1 MNRSE
6 HAFVIGGG
14 PAGLVAAIALRRK
27 GLRVTVADGGDAPSD
42 KACGEG
48 ILPEG
53 IAALERLGVA
63 LDWSAG
69 RALLGIRFVK
79 GETVAQAEFGA
90 SAGLGM
96 RRIELHRQLIRAA
109 ENSGAVILRRTV
121 VIGIAENLV
130 SASGGDFTA
139 GRFFCGAGCRSPV
152 TGLGGA

>member
-1 MNRSE
+1 HHSFSCNLSVRFSIYSIRTRRRQRSPAASGHCMNRSE

-53 IAALERLGVA
+53 LAALERLGVA

-69 RALLGIRFVK
+69 RAFRGI
-79 GETVAQAEFGA
+79 
-90 SAGLGM
+90 
-96 RRIELHRQLIRAA
+96 
-109 ENSGAVILRRTV
+109 
-121 VIGIAENLV
+121 
-130 SASGGDFTA
+130 
-139 GRFFCGAGCRSPV
+139 
-152 TGLGGA
+152 

>member
-53 IAALERLGVA
+53 LAALERLGVA
-63 LDWSAG
+63 LGWSACRG
-69 RALLGIRFVK
+69 FRGVRFVK
-79 GETVAQAEFGA
+79 CVTVAPAGFGL
-90 SAGLGM
+90 SAGLGV
-96 RRIELHRQLIRAA
+96 RRIGL
-109 ENSGAVILRRTV
+109 LR
-121 VIGIAENLV
+121 
-130 SASGGDFTA
+130 
-139 GRFFCGAGCRSPV
+139 
-152 TGLGGA
+152 